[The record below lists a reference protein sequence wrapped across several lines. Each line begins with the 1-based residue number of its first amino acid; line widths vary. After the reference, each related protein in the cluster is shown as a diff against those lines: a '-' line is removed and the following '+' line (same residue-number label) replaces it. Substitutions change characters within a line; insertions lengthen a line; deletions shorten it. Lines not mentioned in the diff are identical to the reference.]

1 MRGQKMGQ
9 LCFSH
14 LHQLCW
20 AGERGEGRGHINIY
34 LYGSVPSSVHLII
47 KPKWDTISWSWRL
60 QKAMNTGFWYQN
72 FFFIPIPASPYFCF
86 IFISPHSIFLS
97 LLKYPLSSES
107 FNAILIQPYIKNT
120 SEYFKI
126 LKKITM
132 KLE

>member
-1 MRGQKMGQ
+1 MWQPHLQFSEGNCPIICPFGFQAKMGHYFMV
-9 LCFSH
+9 LKVS
-14 LHQLCW
+14 
-20 AGERGEGRGHINIY
+20 
-34 LYGSVPSSVHLII
+34 
-47 KPKWDTISWSWRL
+47 
-60 QKAMNTGFWYQN
+60 KAINTGFWYQKIL
-72 FFFIPIPASPYFCF
+72 FIPIPALQYFCF

>member
-1 MRGQKMGQ
+1 MGHYFMV
-9 LCFSH
+9 LKAS
-14 LHQLCW
+14 
-20 AGERGEGRGHINIY
+20 
-34 LYGSVPSSVHLII
+34 
-47 KPKWDTISWSWRL
+47 
-60 QKAMNTGFWYQN
+60 KAMNTGFWYQK

-126 LKKITM
+126 LKKNYNETRIKTGPYAISLIVISLM
-132 KLE
+132 V